1 MPKPTNILT
10 GLPPED
16 RLRNFAD
23 SIYGGIVK
31 LNNDGDRAA
40 AQAKIKSLVD
50 EMEQAKM
57 EPAMKLIDLVV
68 ALSVLQ
74 GLDPTRARVAAIE
87 VSGLSG
93 R

>member
-1 MPKPTNILT
+1 MVRQIGDTLSVLGPRIRRAVASQPSAIEVVLYST
-10 GLPPED
+10 
-16 RLRNFAD
+16 AD
-23 SIYGGIVK
+23 NV
-31 LNNDGDRAA
+31 R
-40 AQAKIKSLVD
+40 